1 MLRILFLAF
10 LGGFCHLFI
19 KSAKATFVYMLWTQH
34 TKYSENIIIDIKIY
48 LAIRYFL
55 KICNFCQKMESKLI
69 FVRILK
75 LKLNHSFVF
84 CFLNEFH
91 TVVSIISSWGEESSI
106 SHFCDSIMCSGMV
119 ITSCSTRGT
128 CNVNHVLWT
137 LLI

>member
-1 MLRILFLAF
+1 MLRILFLTF
-10 LGGFCHLFI
+10 LGGFCHLFT
-19 KSAKATFVYMLWTQH
+19 KSAKATFVTIYVVDT
-34 TKYSENIIIDIKIY
+34 TYKNSENIIIDIKIY

-55 KICNFCQKMESKLI
+55 KICNFCQKMGSKLI

-84 CFLNEFH
+84 CFMNEFL

-119 ITSCSTRGT
+119 FTSCSTRGT
-128 CNVNHVLWT
+128 HHEC
-137 LLI
+137 

>member
-19 KSAKATFVYMLWTQH
+19 KSAKATFVYMLWTL
-34 TKYSENIIIDIKIY
+34 YSENIIIDIKIF

-55 KICNFCQKMESKLI
+55 KICNFCQKMESQLI

-91 TVVSIISSWGEESSI
+91 TVVSIISSWVRNPEFRIFVILLCVPEWYSLPAPLEAPVMLI
-106 SHFCDSIMCSGMV
+106 TFCG
-119 ITSCSTRGT
+119 
-128 CNVNHVLWT
+128 HY
-137 LLI
+137 

>member
-1 MLRILFLAF
+1 MFRILFF
-10 LGGFCHLFI
+10 NILGGLCHLFT
-19 KSAKATFVYMLWTQH
+19 KSAKAIFVYMLWTL
-34 TKYSENIIIDIKIY
+34 YSENIIIDIKIN

-84 CFLNEFH
+84 CFMNEFH
-91 TVVSIISSWGEESSI
+91 TVVSIILSWGEESSI
-106 SHFCDSIMCSGMV
+106 SYFCDSIGCFGMV

-128 CNVNHVLWT
+128 RRVNHILCSS
-137 LLI
+137 LI

>member
-84 CFLNEFH
+84 CFMNEFH
-91 TVVSIISSWGEESSI
+91 TVVSIILSWGEESSI
-106 SHFCDSIMCSGMV
+106 SYFCDSIGCFGMV

-128 CNVNHVLWT
+128 RRVNHILCSS
-137 LLI
+137 LI